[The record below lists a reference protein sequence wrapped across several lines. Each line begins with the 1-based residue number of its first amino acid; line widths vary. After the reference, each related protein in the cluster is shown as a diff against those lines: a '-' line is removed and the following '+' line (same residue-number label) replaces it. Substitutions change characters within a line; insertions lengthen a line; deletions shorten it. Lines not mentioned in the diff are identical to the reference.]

1 MACTTILV
9 GKNASYDGST
19 MIARNED
26 SPNGEFTPKEFVVVN
41 PEEQPQHYRS
51 VISHVEIDLPDDPL
65 RYTAVPDSLR
75 KIGIWGSHGVNECN
89 VAISNTETITTNE
102 RVLGADPLVELQKAA
117 GREGE
122 AGYRPE
128 VPGGIGEEDILTLVL
143 PYARTAREG
152 VRRYGEILRDYGTYE
167 MNGIAISDV
176 DEIWWVET
184 VGGHHWMARRVPD
197 DCYVTMP
204 NQLGIDEFD
213 FDDAFGDQ
221 EEFMCSDDLLDFVR
235 SNHLDLS
242 VEQGSLFN
250 PRWAFGSHSDAD
262 HVYNTPRAWYIQ
274 RCFNPLDAS
283 WDGEDADF
291 TPRSDDI
298 PWCRQPERRI
308 TVEDVKYALSSHF
321 QGTAFDPYGKLGT
334 EATRTQFRP
343 IGINRTNHLCVIQL
357 RPYTPEVSRAIQWTC
372 FSSNVF
378 NAMVPLYTNITESP
392 EYYRG
397 AGEAPDTG
405 NFYWANRIIAA
416 LADAQFNDNTAN
428 IDRYAEKLGGL
439 SHRMIADTDALVGEL
454 IGSGA
459 VSADDMGNGKVH
471 EILNKA
477 NEDFSHVVK
486 AETDDLLAKVLY
498 TTSMG
503 MKNGFHLSDH

>member
-1 MACTTILV
+1 MRIKHASDSCTTILV
-9 GKNASYDGST
+9 GKKASYDGST
-19 MIARNED
+19 IVARTED
-26 SPNGEFTPKEFVVVN
+26 SQNGVFTPKKFVVVE
-41 PEEQPQHYRS
+41 PQDQPRHYQS
-51 VISHVEIDLPDDPL
+51 VLTSFEMDLPDNPV
-65 RYTAVPDSLR
+65 RYTAVPDAVP
-75 KIGIWGSHGVNECN
+75 KDGIWGAAGINSYN
-89 VAISNTETITTNE
+89 VAVSATETITTNS
-102 RVLGADPLVELQKAA
+102 RVLGADPLVES
-117 GREGE
+117 
-122 AGYRPE
+122 
-128 VPGGIGEEDILTLVL
+128 GISEEDILTLVL
-143 PYARTAREG
+143 PYIKTAREG
-152 VRRYGEILRDYGTYE
+152 VLRLGKILEEYGTYE
-167 MNGIAISDV
+167 SNGIAISDV
-176 DEIWWVET
+176 NEIWWLET
-184 VGGHHWMARRVPD
+184 IGGHHWMARRVPD

-357 RPYTPEVSRAIQWTC
+357 RPYAPEISRAIQWTC

-459 VSADDMGNGKVH
+459 VSADDMADGKVH
-471 EILNKA
+471 KILNKA
-477 NEDFSHVVK
+477 NEDFSHIVK
-486 AETDDLLAKVLY
+486 TETDDLLAKVLY